1 MYKRN
6 LSSAYPARI
15 SPTVRTR
22 SIFRW
27 NQELGKSNQKTWG
40 AKWRLEIRHELK
52 IRQIQSWHWPENRK
66 TRKYDVKNCWAF
78 QKLSMILIVSK
89 PVIVPNKHSDVFF
102 RFNGCK
108 TWVIILVNFI
118 KSLIDPIYNI
128 IRYTIYHILDRKTI
142 AYWIKYKGIRGVF
155 LNPEI

>member
-52 IRQIQSWHWPENRK
+52 IRQIQSWHWPENWESWWWSRQIQLWHWPE
-66 TRKYDVKNCWAF
+66 TRKYDVKNWWAF
-78 QKLSMILIVSK
+78 QKLSMIRIVLK
-89 PVIVPNKHSDVFF
+89 PVIVPNKQSDVSF

-108 TWVIILVNFI
+108 TSSYNFDEL
-118 KSLIDPIYNI
+118 LI
-128 IRYTIYHILDRKTI
+128 
-142 AYWIKYKGIRGVF
+142 
-155 LNPEI
+155 E